1 MRKRIKNHPKIVGY
15 IFRPY
20 ITKNGV
26 RIWARQY
33 GHKAWRI
40 PVYED

>member
-1 MRKRIKNHPKIVGY
+1 MRQQSQVRRVIIGY

-26 RIWARQY
+26 RIWARDY
-33 GHKAWRI
+33 GRKAWRI
-40 PVYED
+40 PVYAD